1 MSAEAQPVVSRSVP
15 PAERAGPFTLG
26 LWVLAGVGMLTFLIG
41 VAGENSQR
49 AWQAYLVNWL
59 FWSGLALSGLTFS
72 AILQVTKAQWAG
84 PVRQLAEALAAFLP
98 FSFFLFIVLFLGS
111 EQLFSWILDP
121 VPAKQAWLNKPFLIL
136 RNLFGLVVLYGC
148 GFALLRASLRASG
161 SLAARY
167 AAGALPGVFA
177 LFVSQEKAA
186 DTEGGK
192 RQLTVLSPIFILLY
206 AIVFSLF
213 AFDLV
218 MSLEP
223 YWLSTLFG
231 AYFCIGNMYAGLSL
245 LAILAALMRSSISS
259 SSSSSSSNS
268 SNSALFSP
276 ERAHDLGKLLFG
288 FCVLWT
294 YLFWCQYLPIW
305 YGNLPEETGFLVV
318 RLFDEPWTQ
327 VSFIVLLFNFLLPFP
342 ILLLQWVKRDPAA
355 LACISTI
362 ILVGMWLERY
372 ILVVPSIWHEH
383 WLPLGWIELGVL
395 VGFFAL
401 FTLAFRAYV
410 ETFPIRLP
418 SS

>member
-26 LWVLAGVGMLTFLIG
+26 LWVLAGVGMITFLIG

-148 GFALLRASLRASG
+148 GFALLRASLQASG

-223 YWLSTLFG
+223 HWLSTLFG

-259 SSSSSSSNS
+259 SVRQVRQVRQVHRIQLFFLLNALTTSASFSLAFVSYGRICSGVSTYRFGMAISRRRPVFSSSDCLMS
-268 SNSALFSP
+268 
-276 ERAHDLGKLLFG
+276 RGH
-288 FCVLWT
+288 
-294 YLFWCQYLPIW
+294 
-305 YGNLPEETGFLVV
+305 
-318 RLFDEPWTQ
+318 R
-327 VSFIVLLFNFLLPFP
+327 
-342 ILLLQWVKRDPAA
+342 
-355 LACISTI
+355 
-362 ILVGMWLERY
+362 
-372 ILVVPSIWHEH
+372 
-383 WLPLGWIELGVL
+383 
-395 VGFFAL
+395 
-401 FTLAFRAYV
+401 
-410 ETFPIRLP
+410 
-418 SS
+418 